1 MQLIEFLTRRRTLA
15 VSIVA
20 VVACYCAVA
29 DIRHLSLAQTT
40 NPSWIHVVEATYGES
55 CRTYVPPAGHRNF
68 VKAGN
73 ATVIASL
80 ACDNTD
86 VYCPVY
92 VDPAKLG
99 DPAVGCDK
107 DFSVSWRC
115 GADRAVHHTSIA
127 GNSTHYVAWL
137 SCLAAQP

>member
-1 MQLIEFLTRRRTLA
+1 MQLTGFLRRRRALA

-20 VVACYCAVA
+20 VVACYCAVV
-29 DIRHLSLAQTT
+29 DIRHLLLAQMT

-55 CRTYVPPAGHRNF
+55 CQKFGHSNL

-115 GADRAVHHTSIA
+115 GADQAVHHTSIA

-137 SCLAAQP
+137 SCLAARP

>member
-1 MQLIEFLTRRRTLA
+1 MGVLALILA
-15 VSIVA
+15 SIV
-20 VVACYCAVA
+20 VYCAVS
-29 DIRHLSLAQTT
+29 DIRHLSRAQTAE
-40 NPSWIHVVEATYGES
+40 PSWIHIVEATYGAS
-55 CRTYVPPAGHRNF
+55 CRNFVPPPGHKNL

-73 ATVIASL
+73 ATIIASL

-99 DPAVGCDK
+99 DPAAGCEK

-115 GADRAVHHTSIA
+115 GSGQTVHHAYIA
-127 GNSTHYVAWL
+127 GNAMHFVAWL
-137 SCLAAQP
+137 SCLVARR